1 MSDDPRKP
9 VVNIADVPLR
19 DFGNGGAF
27 AAKIGSFGRTIGLS
41 GLGAS
46 VTVVEPGKRAY
57 PFHVHHQTHE
67 MFIILE
73 GEGTYRF
80 GGESYPIK
88 ANDVL
93 AAPIGG
99 PEFAHQIINTGTTT
113 LRYLAISANFVGG
126 DVVEYPDSN
135 KFSVSSRF
143 NRETMTSALRFVGRA
158 ETSLAYWDGEDIG
171 EEQ

>member
-1 MSDDPRKP
+1 
-9 VVNIADVPLR
+9 LR
-19 DFGNGGAF
+19 DFGNGGTF

-41 GLGAS
+41 GLGVS
-46 VTVVEPGKRAY
+46 LTVVEPGKRAY

-67 MFIILE
+67 MFVVLE

-80 GGESYPIK
+80 GDQSYPIK

-99 PEFAHQIINTGTTT
+99 AEFAHQIINTGTAA

-143 NRETMTSALRFVGRA
+143 NRETMKSALRFVGRT
-158 ETSLAYWDGEDIG
+158 ETSLDYWDGEDIG
-171 EEQ
+171 EKE

>member
-1 MSDDPRKP
+1 MADIPKP
-9 VVNIADVPLR
+9 IINIADGPLR
-19 DFGNGGAF
+19 DFSHGKAF
-27 AAKIGSFGRTIGLS
+27 AAKVGSFGQTIGLS
-41 GLGAS
+41 GLGVAL
-46 VTVVEPGKRAY
+46 TVVEPGKRAY

-80 GGESYPIK
+80 GAESYPIK

-93 AAPIGG
+93 AAPVGG
-99 PEFAHQIINTGTTT
+99 PEFAHQIINTGTTA
-113 LRYLAISANFVGG
+113 LRYLAVSANSVGG

-135 KFSVSSRF
+135 KFAVSSRF
-143 NRETMTSALRFVGRA
+143 NRETRTSALRFVGRV

-171 EEQ
+171 EEN